1 MNRVGRVAHAALAAA
16 ALVWVTLASARTA
29 RAGASPESLFE
40 EGNAAYKAGHFD
52 QAVAAYQEV
61 LAYGIADPR
70 ALYNLGNAYFK
81 TGKIGMAIVQYERA
95 LRMAPSDQEIR
106 DNLEL
111 ARGQIH
117 DRPSE
122 PELQYPIRVARDTL
136 ETLPSGPLT
145 ATFLALWFAAAAF
158 AGAVP
163 LVRAS
168 ERRRL
173 LALAA
178 LAAGL
183 LALTTG
189 AAVAYQIRIEEAAV
203 AIVLSDK
210 VDVRSGPGEENAL
223 LFTLHE
229 GTRVEL
235 GDRLDAWI
243 HVNLSNGLS
252 GWVPSSS
259 IERV

>member
-1 MNRVGRVAHAALAAA
+1 MSASRQVAHAALAGAGLLGALLALAA
-16 ALVWVTLASARTA
+16 PA
-29 RAGASPESLFE
+29 RAATAGSLFE
-40 EGNAAYKAGHFD
+40 DGNAAYKAGHFE
-52 QAVAAYQEV
+52 QAVAAYQEI
-61 LAYGIADPR
+61 LAYGVADPR
-70 ALYNLGNAYFK
+70 VLYNLGNAYFK
-81 TGKIGMAIVQYERA
+81 MGRIGQAIVQYERA
-95 LRMAPSDQEIR
+95 LRLAPSDQEIR

-117 DRPSE
+117 DRPPE

-136 ETLPSGPLT
+136 EMLPSGPLT
-145 ATFLALWFAAAAF
+145 ATFLVLWFAATGF

-163 LVRAS
+163 LVRAWD
-168 ERRRL
+168 RRR
-173 LALAA
+173 ALAI
-178 LAAGL
+178 AAFAMGL
-183 LALTTG
+183 LALTAG
-189 AAVAYQIRIEEAAV
+189 AAVAYQIRIEQAAV

>member
-1 MNRVGRVAHAALAAA
+1 MSAPRRVAHAALVGVALLCA
-16 ALVWVTLASARTA
+16 ALACAAPA
-29 RAGASPESLFE
+29 RAATPGSLFE
-40 EGNAAYKAGHFD
+40 DGNAAYKGGHFD
-52 QAVAAYQEV
+52 QAVTAYQEV
-61 LAYGIADPR
+61 LAYGVADPR
-70 ALYNLGNAYFK
+70 VLYNLGNTYFK
-81 TGKIGMAIVQYERA
+81 MGKIGQAIVQYERA
-95 LRMAPSDQEIR
+95 LRLAPSDQEIR

-117 DRPSE
+117 DRPPE

-136 ETLPSGPLT
+136 EMLPSGPLT
-145 ATFLALWFAAAAF
+145 ATFLILWFAATGF

-163 LVRAS
+163 LVRAWD
-168 ERRRL
+168 RRRVL
-173 LALAA
+173 GLAA
-178 LAAGL
+178 LAFGL
-183 LALTTG
+183 LALTAG
-189 AAVAYQIRIEEAAV
+189 AAVAYQVRIEAAAV
-203 AIVLSDK
+203 AIVLTDK

-235 GDRLDAWI
+235 GDRLDAWV

>member
-1 MNRVGRVAHAALAAA
+1 MSDRRRAARAALATA
-16 ALVWVTLASARTA
+16 ALVWVAFASARTA
-29 RAGASPESLFE
+29 RAATPESLFD
-40 EGNAAYKAGHFD
+40 EGNAAYRAGHFD
-52 QAVAAYQEV
+52 QAVAAYQEI

-81 TGKIGMAIVQYERA
+81 MGKIGLAIVQYERA
-95 LRMAPSDQEIR
+95 LRLAPSDQEIR
-106 DNLEL
+106 DNLDL

-117 DRPSE
+117 DRPPD

-145 ATFLALWFAAAAF
+145 ATFLALWFAATGF

-163 LVRAS
+163 LARS
-168 ERRRL
+168 WERRRVL
-173 LALAA
+173 TLAA

-183 LALTTG
+183 LALTAG

>member
-1 MNRVGRVAHAALAAA
+1 MSFRRIAHAALAAA
-16 ALVWVTLASARTA
+16 AFVWVALASVRTA
-29 RAGASPESLFE
+29 RAATPDSLFE
-40 EGNAAYKAGHFD
+40 AGNAAYRAGHFD

-81 TGKIGMAIVQYERA
+81 MGKIGLAIVQYERA
-95 LRMAPSDQEIR
+95 LRLAPSDQEIR

-117 DRPSE
+117 DRPPE

-145 ATFLALWFAAAAF
+145 TTFLALWFAATGL
-158 AGAVP
+158 AGVVP
-163 LVRAS
+163 LVRAW
-168 ERRRL
+168 ERRRA

-178 LAAGL
+178 LAMGL
-183 LALTTG
+183 LALT
-189 AAVAYQIRIEEAAV
+189 YQVRIEGAAV